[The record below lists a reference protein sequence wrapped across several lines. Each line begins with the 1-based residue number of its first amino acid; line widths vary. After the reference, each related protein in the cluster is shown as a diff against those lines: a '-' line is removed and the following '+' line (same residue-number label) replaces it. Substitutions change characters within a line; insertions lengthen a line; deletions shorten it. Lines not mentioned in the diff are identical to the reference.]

1 MAATASI
8 NIRIPPAQ
16 RDAIDRAARVLG
28 KSRSA
33 FILET
38 AAAAAEDV
46 LLDQRRFE
54 LAPEQWEAL
63 TAALDAPPRPSALLR
78 RLLATPAPWETGA

>member
-1 MAATASI
+1 MSATATI
-8 NIRIPPAQ
+8 NIRVPPEQ
-16 RDAIDRAARVLG
+16 RAIIDRAAKALG

-46 LLDQRRFE
+46 LLNQRHFE
-54 LAPEQWEAL
+54 LDPEQWAAL
-63 TAALDAPPRPSALLR
+63 AAALDAPPQPSLLLR
-78 RLLATPAPWETGA
+78 RLLTSPAPWEAGA

>member
-1 MAATASI
+1 MSATATI

-16 RDAIDRAARVLG
+16 RDAIDRAAQILG

-46 LLDQRRFE
+46 LLDRRRFE
-54 LAPEQWEAL
+54 LAPEEWEAL
-63 TAALDAPPRPSALLR
+63 AAALDAPPQPSALLR
-78 RLLATPAPWETGA
+78 RLLTAPAPWETGA